1 MKPLKI
7 DHIGIA
13 VTSIDEAIGLYLDGL
28 GIEEVEREEVP
39 SQKVNIASL
48 RVGESTIEL
57 VEANDPQS
65 PIARFIEKKGPGI
78 HHLALEVE
86 DIESALER
94 LKEKGYRLVNETPRP
109 GAGGKKIAFIHP
121 KATSGVLLELC
132 QSGNRK
138 Q

>member
-7 DHIGIA
+7 DHVGIA

-28 GIEEVEREEVP
+28 GIEEVEREEVL

-48 RVGESTIEL
+48 QVGESTIEL
-57 VEANDPQS
+57 VEATDPES
-65 PIARFIEKKGPGI
+65 PIAKFIDKKGTGI

-94 LKEKGYRLVNETPRP
+94 LKEKGYRLIDETPRP
-109 GAGGKKIAFIHP
+109 GAGGKKIAFLHP

-132 QSGNRK
+132 QSKGN
-138 Q
+138 